1 VGHSTAM
8 NYAVV
13 GEKVSASY
21 KAVFQQYRRD
31 DEIEVASQNHRHLSG
46 ILRDLTTAFPHPV
59 RVLEAGCGTGRYFH
73 CLKNVEE
80 LVGLDVCPEM
90 LQAAEHPV
98 LEDEITVPNIRLMCE
113 NIYLAS
119 LRANF
124 FHVIYSLG
132 MFGNGCPV
140 TPEILGRFHAWLAPG
155 GKLFFNVVDEATL
168 MPSARLKRRVKRVL
182 YPVLPDVVQ
191 KTLDERESRMP
202 FFGLTKSALE
212 QIMKQTAFSS
222 WQIHRHV
229 CQSPL
234 WQGVLLECRA
244 QKTQLPEAR

>member
-1 VGHSTAM
+1 M

-31 DEIEVASQNHRHLSG
+31 DEIEVASENHRHLSG
-46 ILRDLTTAFPHPV
+46 ILQGLTTAFPRPI
-59 RVLEAGCGTGRYFH
+59 RALEAGCGTGRYFH
-73 CLKNVEE
+73 CLRNVEE

-98 LEDEITVPNIRLMCE
+98 REEEITVRNIRLMCE

-119 LRANF
+119 LPDSF
-124 FHVIYSLG
+124 FEVIYSLG

-140 TPEILGRFHAWLAPG
+140 TAEILNRFYNWLAPG
-155 GKLFFNVVDEATL
+155 GKLFFNAVDEATL
-168 MPSARLKRRVKRVL
+168 LPSARLKRKVKRAV
-182 YPVLPDVVQ
+182 YPALPASVQ
-191 KTLDERESRMP
+191 KKLDERESRMP

-212 QIMKQTAFSS
+212 RIMKQTAFSS
-222 WQIHRHV
+222 WKINRHV

-234 WQGVLLECRA
+234 WKGVLLECHAEKRG
-244 QKTQLPEAR
+244 